1 MAGDDRIAS
10 AAFAGNLWIIHL
22 CAGKIYRVGKT
33 YSKRSPWMP
42 GLGRGTIPAGSLKQ
56 RQKNGLLETGRAKG
70 KQKGCRALRSRQPM
84 RFRF

>member
-56 RQKNGLLETGRAKG
+56 RQKTACLKRAV
-70 KQKGCRALRSRQPM
+70 QKGNKKAAGP
-84 RFRF
+84 